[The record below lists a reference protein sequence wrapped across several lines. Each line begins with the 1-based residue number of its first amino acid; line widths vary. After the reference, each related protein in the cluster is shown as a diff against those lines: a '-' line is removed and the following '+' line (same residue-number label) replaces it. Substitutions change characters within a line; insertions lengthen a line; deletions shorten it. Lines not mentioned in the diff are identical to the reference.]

1 MSFIK
6 DPRYNKG
13 RWYRI
18 FVESDGN
25 NYTLHK
31 NQIATEFSA
40 NHLKLKE
47 GFHVVNYGYDY
58 TFTSTGNA
66 IPIDDGLYL
75 YADGTVALNVAKAN
89 AFSSA
94 YLYVFG
100 YFE

>member
-18 FVESDGN
+18 FVESDGT
-25 NYTLHK
+25 NYVLHE
-31 NQIATEFSA
+31 NPIALEFSA

-47 GFHVVNYGYDY
+47 KFHVVNYGHDY
-58 TFTSTGNA
+58 VFTTTENA
-66 IPIDDGLYL
+66 VSIDDGLYL
-75 YADGTVALNVAKAN
+75 YADGSIALNVAKAN
-89 AFSSA
+89 TFSSA

-100 YFE
+100 YFG

>member
-18 FVESDGN
+18 FVESDGT
-25 NYTLHK
+25 NYVLHE
-31 NQIATEFSA
+31 NPIALEFSE

-47 GFHVVNYGYDY
+47 KFHVVHYGHNY
-58 TFTSTGNA
+58 TFTTTKNA
-66 IPIDDGLYL
+66 VSIDDGLYL
-75 YADGTVALNVAKAN
+75 YADGSIALNVAKAN
-89 AFSSA
+89 TFSSA

>member
-18 FVESDGN
+18 FVESNGTD
-25 NYTLHK
+25 YVLHD
-31 NQIATEFSA
+31 NQIATEFSS

-47 GFHVVNYGYDY
+47 KFHVVNYGHDY
-58 TFTSTGNA
+58 MFTTSENA
-66 IPIDDGLYL
+66 ITIDDGLYL
-75 YADGTVALNVAKAN
+75 YADGTIALNVAKAN
-89 AFSSA
+89 TFSSA
-94 YLYVFG
+94 YLYIFG

>member
-6 DPRYNKG
+6 DPRYNRG
-13 RWYRI
+13 RWYRV

-31 NQIATEFSA
+31 NQIAEEFSS
-40 NHLKLKE
+40 NHLKLIK
-47 GFHVVNYGYDY
+47 GFHVVTYGHDY
-58 TFTSTGNA
+58 TFTSTDNA
-66 IPIDDGLYL
+66 MTIDDGLYI
-75 YADGTVALNVAKAN
+75 YADGTTALNVAKAN
-89 AFSSA
+89 VFSSA

>member
-18 FVESDGN
+18 FIESNGT
-25 NYTLHK
+25 NYVLHK
-31 NQIATEFSA
+31 NQITTEFSS
-40 NHLKLKE
+40 NHLKLKK
-47 GFHVVNYGYDY
+47 GFHVVTYEHDY
-58 TFTSTGNA
+58 TFITTDSATS
-66 IPIDDGLYL
+66 IDDGLYL
-75 YADGTVALNVAKAN
+75 YSDGTVSLNVAKAN
-89 AFSSA
+89 TFSSA

>member
-6 DPRYNKG
+6 DPRYSKG

-18 FVESDGN
+18 FVESNGTD
-25 NYTLHK
+25 YVLHD
-31 NQIATEFSA
+31 NQIATEFSS

-47 GFHVVNYGYDY
+47 KFHVVNYGHDY
-58 TFTSTGNA
+58 AFTSTESA
-66 IPIDDGLYL
+66 INIDSGLYL

-89 AFSSA
+89 TFSSA

>member
-6 DPRYNKG
+6 DPRYAKG

-18 FVESDGN
+18 FVESNGTD
-25 NYTLHK
+25 YVLHN
-31 NQIATEFSA
+31 NQIATEFSS

-47 GFHVVNYGYDY
+47 SFHVITYEHDY
-58 TFTSTGNA
+58 TFTTTDSATS
-66 IPIDDGLYL
+66 IDDGLYL
-75 YADGTVALNVAKAN
+75 YADGTISLNVAKAN
-89 AFSSA
+89 TFSSA

>member
-6 DPRYNKG
+6 DPRYAKG

-18 FVESDGN
+18 FVESNGTD
-25 NYTLHK
+25 YVLHD
-31 NQIATEFSA
+31 NQIATEFSS

-47 GFHVVNYGYDY
+47 GFHVVHYGSDY
-58 TFTSTGNA
+58 TFAKTESA
-66 IPIDDGLYL
+66 VSIDDGLYL
-75 YADGTVALNVAKAN
+75 YADGTVALNVAKADT
-89 AFSSA
+89 FSSA

>member
-13 RWYRI
+13 RWHRI
-18 FVESDGN
+18 FVESDGT
-25 NYTLHK
+25 NYTLHE
-31 NQIATEFSA
+31 NPIATEFLS
-40 NHLKLKE
+40 NHLKLKK
-47 GFHVVNYGYDY
+47 GFHVVTYGHDY
-58 TFTSTGNA
+58 TFTTTDNA
-66 IPIDDGLYL
+66 MTIDDGLYL
-75 YADGTVALNVAKAN
+75 YADGTTALNVAKAN

>member
-13 RWYRI
+13 RWYKI
-18 FVESDGN
+18 FIESDGA
-25 NYTLHK
+25 NYTLHE
-31 NQIATEFSA
+31 NPIALEFSA

-47 GFHVVNYGYDY
+47 NFHVVNYGHDY
-58 TFTSTGNA
+58 TFTTTENA
-66 IPIDDGLYL
+66 VSIDDGLYL
-75 YADGTVALNVAKAN
+75 YADGNVALNVAKAN
-89 AFSSA
+89 TFSSA

>member
-18 FVESDGN
+18 FIESDGT
-25 NYTLHK
+25 NYVLHE
-31 NQIATEFSA
+31 NPIVLEFSA

-47 GFHVVNYGYDY
+47 KFHVVNYEHDY
-58 TFTSTGNA
+58 TFTTIENA
-66 IPIDDGLYL
+66 VSIDDGLYL
-75 YADGTVALNVAKAN
+75 YADGSVALNVAKAN
-89 AFSSA
+89 TFSSA

>member
-18 FVESDGN
+18 FIESDGA
-25 NYTLHK
+25 NYTLHE
-31 NQIATEFSA
+31 NPIALEFSA

-47 GFHVVNYGYDY
+47 NFHVVNYEHDY
-58 TFTSTGNA
+58 TFTTTENA
-66 IPIDDGLYL
+66 VSIDDGLYL
-75 YADGTVALNVAKAN
+75 YADGNVALNVAKAN
-89 AFSSA
+89 TFSSA

>member
-18 FVESDGN
+18 FVESDGT
-25 NYTLHK
+25 NYVLHE
-31 NQIATEFSA
+31 NPIALEFSS

-47 GFHVVNYGYDY
+47 KFHVVNYGHDY
-58 TFTSTGNA
+58 VFTTTKNGVS
-66 IPIDDGLYL
+66 IDDGLYL
-75 YADGTVALNVAKAN
+75 YADGSIALNVAKAN
-89 AFSSA
+89 TFTSA

>member
-18 FVESDGN
+18 FVESDGT
-25 NYTLHK
+25 NYVLHE
-31 NQIATEFSA
+31 NPITTEFSS
-40 NHLKLKE
+40 NHLKLKKN
-47 GFHVVNYGYDY
+47 FHVVNYDHDY
-58 TFTSTGNA
+58 TFTTTESA
-66 IPIDDGLYL
+66 MPIDDGLQL
-75 YADGTVALNVAKAN
+75 YADGSIALNVAKAGT
-89 AFSSA
+89 FSSA

>member
-18 FVESDGN
+18 FIESNGTD
-25 NYTLHK
+25 YVLHN
-31 NQIATEFSA
+31 NQIATEFSS
-40 NHLKLKE
+40 NHLKLKDR
-47 GFHVVNYGYDY
+47 FHVVTYGHDY
-58 TFTSTGNA
+58 TFTTTENA

-89 AFSSA
+89 TFSSA
-94 YLYVFG
+94 YLFVFG

>member
-6 DPRYNKG
+6 DPRYSKG
-13 RWYRI
+13 RWYKI
-18 FVESDGN
+18 FVESNGTD
-25 NYTLHK
+25 YVLHD
-31 NQIATEFSA
+31 NQIATEFSS

-47 GFHVVNYGYDY
+47 KFHVVNYCHDY
-58 TFTSTGNA
+58 TFTSTENA
-66 IPIDDGLYL
+66 ISIDDGLYL

-89 AFSSA
+89 TFSST

>member
-18 FVESDGN
+18 FVESDGT
-25 NYTLHK
+25 NYVLHE
-31 NQIATEFSA
+31 NPIALEFSA

-47 GFHVVNYGYDY
+47 KFHVVNYGHDY
-58 TFTSTGNA
+58 VFTTTENA
-66 IPIDDGLYL
+66 VSIDNGLYL
-75 YADGTVALNVAKAN
+75 YADGSIALNVAKAN
-89 AFSSA
+89 TFSSA

>member
-18 FVESDGN
+18 FIESDGT
-25 NYTLHK
+25 NYVLHE
-31 NQIATEFSA
+31 NQITTEFSS
-40 NHLKLKE
+40 NHLKLKK
-47 GFHVVNYGYDY
+47 GFHVVTYGHDY
-58 TFTSTGNA
+58 TFITTDSATS
-66 IPIDDGLYL
+66 IDDGLYL
-75 YADGTVALNVAKAN
+75 YADGTVSLNVAKAN
-89 AFSSA
+89 TFSTA

>member
-13 RWYRI
+13 RWHRI
-18 FVESDGN
+18 FIESDGT
-25 NYTLHK
+25 NYVLHK
-31 NQIATEFSA
+31 NKITTEFSA
-40 NHLKLKE
+40 NHLKLKKD
-47 GFHVVNYGYDY
+47 FHVVNYGHDY
-58 TFTSTGNA
+58 TFLSAENA
-66 IPIDDGLYL
+66 VSIDDGLYL

-89 AFSSA
+89 TFSSA

>member
-18 FVESDGN
+18 FVESDGA
-25 NYTLHK
+25 NYVLHE
-31 NQIATEFSA
+31 NPIALEFSA

-47 GFHVVNYGYDY
+47 KFHVVNYEHDY
-58 TFTSTGNA
+58 VFTTTENA
-66 IPIDDGLYL
+66 VSIDDGLYL
-75 YADGTVALNVAKAN
+75 YADGSIALNVAKAN
-89 AFSSA
+89 TFSSA

>member
-18 FVESDGN
+18 FVESDGT
-25 NYTLHK
+25 NYVLHE
-31 NQIATEFSA
+31 NPIALEFSA

-47 GFHVVNYGYDY
+47 KFHVVNYEHDY
-58 TFTSTGNA
+58 VFATTENA
-66 IPIDDGLYL
+66 VSIDDGLYL
-75 YADGTVALNVAKAN
+75 YADGSIALNVAKAN
-89 AFSSA
+89 TFSSA

>member
-18 FVESDGN
+18 FIESNGTD
-25 NYTLHK
+25 YMLHN
-31 NQIATEFSA
+31 NQITTEFSS
-40 NHLKLKE
+40 NHLRLKE
-47 GFHVVNYGYDY
+47 GFHVVNYSSDY
-58 TFTSTGNA
+58 KFTSTENA
-66 IPIDDGLYL
+66 VSIDDGLYL

-89 AFSSA
+89 TFSSA

>member
-13 RWYRI
+13 RWYSI
-18 FVESDGN
+18 FVESDGT
-25 NYTLHK
+25 NYVLHE
-31 NQIATEFSA
+31 NPIALEFSA

-47 GFHVVNYGYDY
+47 KFHVVNYGHDY
-58 TFTSTGNA
+58 VFTTTENA
-66 IPIDDGLYL
+66 VSIDDGLYL
-75 YADGTVALNVAKAN
+75 YADGSIALNVAKAN
-89 AFSSA
+89 TFSSA